1 MQGLGTNQAAGMSR
15 SNLFWSRLFQLSPE
29 AGISLQGQI
38 RQQLVSAILGRQLP
52 EGSALPSSRELAR
65 ELGVARN
72 TVILAFQQLVEEGFI
87 VTRARRGYFVAD
99 RLPSEHVNHV
109 GARQS
114 RDRAVPSS
122 ESSSSYG
129 TQTPDWSTRI
139 ERLSALRAIA
149 KPREWQ
155 SYPYPFIYGQFDP
168 LLFPT
173 ADWRE
178 CTRMALAVLEIRG
191 WASDLIDRDDPLL
204 IEQLQ
209 KHILPRRGV
218 WASSDEIMVTLGA
231 QNALYLLADLL
242 MKHARVGL
250 EEPGYSD
257 ARNIFSM
264 RGAQLVPLPVDA
276 SGLTVDRAIEHCDY
290 VFVTPSYQCPTT
302 VTMPMDRREA
312 LLAKAAEHDVVLIED
327 DYDTESHGVDQPLPA
342 LKSLDRDGRVIYIGS
357 LSKTFVPGL
366 RMGYIVAPP
375 EVIQQARALRRF
387 MLRHPPANNQRATAL
402 FISLGHHDAL
412 LRRVTPV
419 YHRRAQVLR
428 EALQRYLPECRFQ
441 NSRGASSF
449 WVEAPPG
456 IDSRLLTE
464 VALKHGVIIE
474 PGDDFF
480 TSDGPCRHFRMGFSS
495 IAEERIE
502 EGIKLLSQLL
512 EHPAVRSTR

>member
-1 MQGLGTNQAAGMSR
+1 MSR
-15 SNLFWSRLFQLSPE
+15 SNLFWSRLFQLSSE
-29 AGISLQGQI
+29 SGISLQGQI

-65 ELGVARN
+65 DLGVARN
-72 TVILAFQQLVEEGFI
+72 TVILAFQQLAEEGFI
-87 VTRARRGYFVAD
+87 ITRARRGYFVAD
-99 RLPSEHVNHV
+99 RLPDP
-109 GARQS
+109 GAQPPITRQS
-114 RDRAVPSS
+114 RDKSIPSDQARPAPHLS
-122 ESSSSYG
+122 NA
-129 TQTPDWSTRI
+129 PDWQSRMRHMT
-139 ERLSALRAIA
+139 ALRAIA

-168 LLFPT
+168 ALFPT

-242 MKHARVGL
+242 MKNARIGL

-264 RGAQLVPLPVDA
+264 RSEELIPLPIDQ
-276 SGLTVDRAIEHCDY
+276 SGLRPDAGIERCDY

-302 VTMPMDRREA
+302 VTMPLERREA
-312 LLAKAAEHDVVLIED
+312 LLEKARAHDVVLIED
-327 DYDTESHGVDQPLPA
+327 DYDMENPVSDQPIPA
-342 LKSLDRDGRVIYIGS
+342 LKSLDRDGRVIYVGS
-357 LSKTFVPGL
+357 LSKSFVPGL

-375 EVIQQARALRRF
+375 EVIRQARALRRF

-412 LRRVTPV
+412 LRRVAPV
-419 YHRRAQVLR
+419 YQRRAKALR
-428 EALQRYLPECRFQ
+428 EALQRHLPECRLQ
-441 NSRGASSF
+441 NSPGASSF

-456 IDSRLLTE
+456 VDGRLLAE
-464 VALKHGVIIE
+464 VALKHGLIIE
-474 PGDDFF
+474 PGDDFYA
-480 TSDGPCRHFRMGFSS
+480 SHAPCRYFRMGFSS

-502 EGIKLLSQLL
+502 EGVKLLAQLL
-512 EHPAVRSTR
+512 DHPAAAMKS

>member
-1 MQGLGTNQAAGMSR
+1 MSR
-15 SNLFWSRLFQLSPE
+15 SNLYWSRLFQLSSE
-29 AGISLQGQI
+29 SGISLQGQI

-65 ELGVARN
+65 DLGVARN
-72 TVILAFQQLVEEGFI
+72 TVILAFQQLAEEGFI
-87 VTRARRGYFVAD
+87 ITRARRGYFVAD
-99 RLPSEHVNHV
+99 RLPDPQMQSTVVRKPRDKTIPAEHL
-109 GARQS
+109 R
-114 RDRAVPSS
+114 PSPS
-122 ESSSSYG
+122 
-129 TQTPDWSTRI
+129 QPNTPDWQGRTRHMT
-139 ERLSALRAIA
+139 ALRAIA

-168 LLFPT
+168 ALFPT

-218 WASSDEIMVTLGA
+218 WASADEIMVTLGA

-242 MKHARVGL
+242 MKDATVGL
-250 EEPGYSD
+250 EDPGYSD

-264 RGAQLVPLPVDA
+264 RCKELIPLPIDHAGLLPDA
-276 SGLTVDRAIEHCDY
+276 EIERCDY

-302 VTMPMDRREA
+302 VTMPLERREA
-312 LLAKAAEHDVVLIED
+312 LLEKAREHDVVLIED
-327 DYDTESHGVDQPLPA
+327 DYDMENPVSDQPIPA
-342 LKSLDRDGRVIYIGS
+342 LKSLDREGRVIYVGS
-357 LSKTFVPGL
+357 LSKSFVPGL

-375 EVIQQARALRRF
+375 EVIRQARALRRF

-412 LRRVTPV
+412 LRRVAPV
-419 YHRRAQVLR
+419 YHRRAKTMR
-428 EALQRYLPECRFQ
+428 DALQRHLPACRFQ
-441 NSRGASSF
+441 NSPGASSF
-449 WVEAPPG
+449 WIEAPPG
-456 IDSRLLTE
+456 VDARLLTE
-464 VALKHGVIIE
+464 VALKHGLIIE

-480 TSDGPCRHFRMGFSS
+480 ASHAPCRFFRMGFSS
-495 IAEERIE
+495 IVEERID
-502 EGIKLLSQLL
+502 EGVKLLAQLL
-512 EHPAVRSTR
+512 EHPAAQMKL